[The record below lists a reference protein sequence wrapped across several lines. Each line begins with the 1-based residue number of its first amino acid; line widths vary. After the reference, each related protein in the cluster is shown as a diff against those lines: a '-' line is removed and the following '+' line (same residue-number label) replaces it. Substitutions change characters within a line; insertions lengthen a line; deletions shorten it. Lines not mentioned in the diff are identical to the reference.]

1 MRSSV
6 ARSPEKVRDPAQIVS
21 FLLSLQIFFILTQ
34 ILNRDMKLY
43 GYLGLVSLVA
53 GFGPTLIMHSSTT
66 RSTRLQMMP
75 SLVDLDQYN
84 LPIDEIAQ
92 EWTATLQAATALTE
106 EGVYLGAKSSTTIF
120 VDSVKV
126 EFTRGPGLGI
136 ELLEIAGGRDDG
148 LGITVVSGLVEGG
161 SAEGSGIQIGD
172 SIVKIAVDRRASQVL
187 VGGAEEQL
195 NTEFLDEMAAVE
207 TECLGY
213 DVTVEAIGSLPPKQD
228 GDVMVLT
235 LKRLRRKPRVT
246 VTLQFPPSQNQPDT
260 TIELFSG
267 ENLRRAMLTRGVPL
281 NDPLSK
287 RFDSGGTGSC
297 GGEAT
302 CTTCVVG
309 IMKGAEL
316 VNKMGIQEKQIL
328 IKNPRWRLACKAI
341 VGHGMQE
348 GEMTI
353 RVNPRQW
360 ND

>member
-1 MRSSV
+1 M
-6 ARSPEKVRDPAQIVS
+6 
-21 FLLSLQIFFILTQ
+21 
-34 ILNRDMKLY
+34 
-43 GYLGLVSLVA
+43 A
-53 GFGPTLIMHSSTT
+53 GFGPTPMQST

-75 SLVDLDQYN
+75 ALVDLDRYN
-84 LPIDEIAQ
+84 LPLDEIAE
-92 EWTATLQAATALTE
+92 EWTAVLQPTTALTE
-106 EGVYLGAKSSTTIF
+106 EGVYLGAKSSKTIF
-120 VDSVKV
+120 VDTVKV
-126 EFTRGPGLGI
+126 EFQRGAGLGL
-136 ELLEIAGGRDDG
+136 ELLEIAGGREDG
-148 LGITVVSGLVEGG
+148 LGITVVSGITEGG
-161 SAEGSGIQIGD
+161 SAEGSGVQIGD
-172 SIVKIAVDRRASQVL
+172 SIVKVAVRRLSQVTGNDQL
-187 VGGAEEQL
+187 TELEEQ
-195 NTEFLDEMAAVE
+195 AAVE

-213 DVTVEAIGSLPPKQD
+213 DATVEAIGSLPPKEN
-228 GDVMVLT
+228 GDIIVLT
-235 LKRLRRKPRVT
+235 LKRLRRKPKVT
-246 VTLQFPPSQNQPDT
+246 VNLQFPPTQGQPDM

-316 VNKMGIQEKQIL
+316 VSPAGIQEKQML
-328 IKNPRWRLACKAI
+328 VKNPRWRLACKAI

-360 ND
+360 NN

>member
-1 MRSSV
+1 
-6 ARSPEKVRDPAQIVS
+6 
-21 FLLSLQIFFILTQ
+21 
-34 ILNRDMKLY
+34 MKLY

-53 GFGPTLIMHSSTT
+53 GFGPTPIMHSSA
-66 RSTRLQMMP
+66 RSARLQMMP

-84 LPIDEIAQ
+84 LPLDEIAQ
-92 EWTATLQAATALTE
+92 EWTATLQVATALTE

-126 EFTRGPGLGI
+126 EFPRKAGLGI

-161 SAEGSGIQIGD
+161 SAEGSGVQIGD
-172 SIVKIAVDRRASQVL
+172 SIVKIAVDRRSQV
-187 VGGAEEQL
+187 VGEEQL
-195 NTEFLDEMAAVE
+195 TELDEMAAVE

-213 DVTVEAIGSLPPKQD
+213 DATVEAIGSLPPKQD

-246 VTLQFPPSQNQPDT
+246 VNLQFPPSQNQPDA

-302 CTTCVVG
+302 CTTCVVS
-309 IMKGAEL
+309 IIKGAEL
-316 VNKMGIQEKQIL
+316 VNPIGIQEKQIL
-328 IKNPRWRLACKAI
+328 IKNPRWRLACKAV
-341 VGHGMQE
+341 VGHGMHE

>member
-1 MRSSV
+1 
-6 ARSPEKVRDPAQIVS
+6 
-21 FLLSLQIFFILTQ
+21 
-34 ILNRDMKLY
+34 MKLY

-53 GFGPTLIMHSSTT
+53 GFGPTPIVIVHNSKT
-66 RSTRLQMMP
+66 RSTRLPMMP
-75 SLVDLDQYN
+75 SLVDLDHYN
-84 LPIDEIAQ
+84 LPLDEIAK
-92 EWTATLQAATALTE
+92 EWTASLQAATAFRE
-106 EGVYLGAKSSTTIF
+106 EGAYLGAKSSTTVF

-126 EFTRGPGLGI
+126 EFPRGAGLGI

-161 SAEGSGIQIGD
+161 SAEGSGVQIGD
-172 SIVKIAVDRRASQVL
+172 SIVKIAVDRRSQL
-187 VGGAEEQL
+187 VAGEEQL
-195 NTEFLDEMAAVE
+195 AELDERAAVD

-213 DVTVEAIGSLPPKQD
+213 DATVEAIGSLPPKQD
-228 GDVMVLT
+228 GDIMVLT
-235 LKRLRRKPRVT
+235 VKRLRRKPRVT
-246 VTLQFPPSQNQPDT
+246 VNLQFPPSQNIPDT
-260 TIELFSG
+260 TMELFSG

-281 NDPLSK
+281 NDPLSR

-316 VNKMGIQEKQIL
+316 VNPIGIQEKQIL
-328 IKNPRWRLACKAI
+328 IKNPRWRLACKAV
-341 VGHGMQE
+341 VGHGMQQ